1 MHDAITAEKAGI
13 PAAAVMTEA
22 FVATADAL
30 AGACGLAGY
39 PYAVIPHPIAP
50 DGDDALR
57 RKAVAAVTRC
67 VELLTR
73 RSEEAPDGHHELF
86 DRASPE

>member
-1 MHDAITAEKAGI
+1 
-13 PAAAVMTEA
+13 MTDA

-30 AGACGLAGY
+30 ARACGLADY

-50 DGDDALR
+50 DDDEALR
-57 RKAVAAVTRC
+57 RKATAAVERC

-73 RSEEAPDGHHELF
+73 R
-86 DRASPE
+86 